1 MKPFSLYQMSF
12 LFFIYGA
19 WKLWSLFLFFCLYNK
34 WMICWN
40 CEAFSIC
47 LFVFHNIWKICW
59 SCDAFSICIF
69 VFFLHNIWKI
79 CWTCEAFSLCLFV
92 FQNIWK
98 LCGSR
103 LFLFFISSSRKFTVD
118 TGSGAAASKLPQP
131 KIFPK
136 QIGCGGEIFDQQ
148 KKYFTSKEKDPPT
161 LYSPNEI
168 ILSFSPPIWIEIRN

>member
-1 MKPFSLYQMSF
+1 MKLFPLSQMSF
-12 LFFIYGA
+12 SFFIYGA
-19 WKLWSLFLFFCLYNK
+19 WKLWGLFLFFCINNK
-34 WMICWN
+34 WKICWN

-59 SCDAFSICIF
+59 SCEAFSICIF
-69 VFFLHNIWKI
+69 VFHNIWKI
-79 CWTCEAFSLCLFV
+79 WWTCEAFSFCLFV
-92 FQNIWK
+92 FQNISK

-136 QIGCGGEIFDQQ
+136 QIGCGGKIFDLQ
-148 KKYFTSKEKDPPT
+148 KKYLTCEEKDPPT
-161 LYSPNEI
+161 LYSPNEN

>member
-1 MKPFSLYQMSF
+1 MKPFLFVY
-12 LFFIYGA
+12 LFFITFEKYA
-19 WKLWSLFLFFCLYNK
+19 EAVMPFLFVYLF
-34 WMICWN
+34 
-40 CEAFSIC
+40 FS
-47 LFVFHNIWKICW
+47 
-59 SCDAFSICIF
+59 
-69 VFFLHNIWKI
+69 HNIWKI

-136 QIGCGGEIFDQQ
+136 QIGCGGKIFDQQ
-148 KKYFTSKEKDPPT
+148 KRYFTFKEKDPPT

-168 ILSFSPPIWIEIRN
+168 ILSFCPPIWIQIRN